1 MMPWVILIFAALAA
15 VVASDLKLARM
26 PTYVMAVVILITVSA
41 VRYKTGFDF
50 DNYVEIY
57 RDTASGNPTEGVEW
71 GWRLIDNL
79 ARLLFNSAQGV
90 FILTSFMIYG
100 IITWVLY
107 RESTFAAFA
116 ILALLLSSQFYWES
130 LAMLRQYMAI
140 AICLLAARHWL
151 QGRPVWFFATVG
163 IAVLFH
169 ISALVCLV
177 IPVLAWC
184 RSRWF
189 MLLAAAGL
197 STLISSILA
206 DFVRSLDLLA
216 KFQAYFDGTIGAEGE
231 VSSGL
236 VIYMRAS
243 IALLLIFLADRL
255 PELDHRRKNLVVNGV
270 ILAYALF
277 FALYEST
284 ALRRVAY
291 YFLIYELLIIGY
303 IARHAARCSRTSR
316 QVTHWSAIVIYL
328 ALATLLMIKDVW
340 TNPSG
345 RQEDSQVNYHYRTL
359 LE

>member
-1 MMPWVILIFAALAA
+1 MPWVILILGALAA
-15 VVASDLKLARM
+15 VIASGDRHARM
-26 PTYVMAVVILITVSA
+26 PTYVMAVALLIAVSS

-57 RDTASGNPTEGVEW
+57 RDTVSGNPTEGVEW

-90 FILTSFMIYG
+90 FILTSFLIYG

-116 ILALLLSSQFYWES
+116 MLALLLSSHFYWES

-151 QGRPVWFFATVG
+151 QGRPVWFFALVG
-163 IAVLFH
+163 IAVHFH
-169 ISALVCLV
+169 ITALVCLV
-177 IPVLAWC
+177 IPLLAGC

-189 MLLAAAGL
+189 MLVAAAAVG
-197 STLISSILA
+197 TLISSTLA
-206 DFVRSLDLLA
+206 DLVRSLDLLA
-216 KFQAYFDGTIGAEGE
+216 KFQSYFDGTIAAEGE

-236 VIYMRAS
+236 VVYVRAS
-243 IALLLIFLADRL
+243 LALLLILLVDRL
-255 PELDHRRKNLVVNGV
+255 PEVDQRRKNLVVNGV

-291 YFLIYELLIIGY
+291 YFLIYELLMIGY
-303 IARHAARCSRTSR
+303 IARHAARCARTSR
-316 QVTHWSAIVIYL
+316 QMTHWSAIAIYL
-328 ALATLLMIKDVW
+328 VLATLLMIKDVW